1 MFKFPVED
9 KLVTLTQIVW
19 NIFPRRKNIPY
30 QDVSLVKY
38 RYEQNSETL
47 VSSVRSRDARQ
58 RMSILLALFNW
69 ATVEEIMQAA
79 H

>member
-38 RYEQNSETL
+38 RYEQNSET
-47 VSSVRSRDARQ
+47 
-58 RMSILLALFNW
+58 SI
-69 ATVEEIMQAA
+69 
-79 H
+79 